1 MGKKMARK
9 NTVKLG
15 RRSLMSNLGAAAL
28 AGATISATPALA
40 QNSTKRFEAKRHALD
55 SWMDEIPGD
64 HRVFIDTSDAT
75 GGSNSLLYGGNIL
88 NAHVNAYEGSDDEMA
103 MIICFRHASTPFG
116 YNNAMWKKYG
126 EVFMRMTQQEVKEGE
141 IPQSNPVISRVDSMV
156 ARGVHFAI
164 CNTATRRIAS
174 VVAEAAGLE
183 TDDVHKELNDNAIA
197 NGHYVPAGVMALSR
211 AQEYGYSFMY
221 SAA

>member
-1 MGKKMARK
+1 
-9 NTVKLG
+9 
-15 RRSLMSNLGAAAL
+15 
-28 AGATISATPALA
+28 
-40 QNSTKRFEAKRHALD
+40 
-55 SWMDEIPGD
+55 
-64 HRVFIDTSDAT
+64 
-75 GGSNSLLYGGNIL
+75 
-88 NAHVNAYEGSDDEMA
+88 
-103 MIICFRHASTPFG
+103 
-116 YNNAMWKKYG
+116 
-126 EVFMRMTQQEVKEGE
+126 
-141 IPQSNPVISRVDSMV
+141 MV